1 MAATV
6 RTGVS
11 GWNYAGWRGDFYPRG
26 LPHRLE
32 LEHVSALMGAVE
44 LNGSFYS
51 LQRPSSYRS
60 WGARVPQ
67 DHLIAVKGSRFIT
80 HMKKLRGVDEALAT
94 FFSSGPLLLG
104 ERLGPI
110 LWQLPARTPFT
121 PEVLADF
128 FARLPRTAAQAARIA
143 RAETGRV
150 EARFAEKPWR
160 RAAAGTADRRLRHA
174 LEVRHESFRSEEF
187 FALCRAHDVSVV
199 VSDGAG
205 RWPVIDEVTSD
216 HVYVRLHGGEE
227 LYTSGYGPE
236 ALDEWAARVRGWSAH
251 PDVEQVL
258 VFFDNDVKVRAPYDA
273 IALADRLGLTAGTG
287 RVGAPDEPTG
297 ARPATG

>member
-1 MAATV
+1 VPATV
-6 RTGVS
+6 RTGIS
-11 GWNYAGWRGDFYPRG
+11 GWSYAGWRGDFYPRG

-32 LEHVSALMGAVE
+32 LEHASGLLGAVE
-44 LNGSFYS
+44 VNGSFYS

-60 WGARVPQ
+60 WGERVPAG
-67 DHLIAVKGSRFIT
+67 HLVAVKGSRFVT

-104 ERLGPI
+104 EHLGPF
-110 LWQLPARTPFT
+110 LWQLPARTVFAPD
-121 PEVLADF
+121 VLGDF
-128 FARLPRTAAQAARIA
+128 FGRLPRTAAAAARLA
-143 RAETGRV
+143 RQETGRV
-150 EARFAEKPWR
+150 RTRFGEDPWVR
-160 RAAAGTADRRLRHA
+160 SAPGTAGRRLRHA
-174 LEVRHESFRSEEF
+174 IEVRHESFRTPEF
-187 FALCRAHDVSVV
+187 FALCRAHDVAVV

-205 RWPVIDEVTSD
+205 RWPVLDEVTSD

-236 ALDEWAARVRGWSAH
+236 AIEQWAARVRGWSDH

-273 IALADRLGLTAGTG
+273 IALGERLGLVHGAG
-287 RVGAPDEPTG
+287 RVGAPAE
-297 ARPATG
+297 RLATGPG

>member
-1 MAATV
+1 VAATV

-32 LEHVSALMGAVE
+32 LEHVSHLMGAVE
-44 LNGSFYS
+44 VNGSFYS

-60 WGARVPQ
+60 WGTRVP
-67 DHLIAVKGSRFIT
+67 DGHLVTVKGSRFIT
-80 HMKKLRGVDEALAT
+80 HMKRLRGVDEALAT
-94 FFSSGPLLLG
+94 FFASGPLLLG
-104 ERLGPI
+104 EHLGPF
-110 LWQLPARTPFT
+110 LWQLPARTAFA

-128 FARLPRTAAQAARIA
+128 FGRLPRTSAQASRLARD
-143 RAETGRV
+143 ETGRV
-150 EARFAEKPWR
+150 RARFGEDPWR
-160 RAAAGTADRRLRHA
+160 RAAPRTAGHRLRHA
-174 LEVRHESFRSEEF
+174 IEVRHESFRSAEF
-187 FALCRAHDVSVV
+187 FALCREHDVAVV

-205 RWPVIDEVTSD
+205 RWPVLDEVTSD

-236 ALDEWAARVRGWSAH
+236 ALDEWAARVRAWCADPG
-251 PDVEQVL
+251 VEQVL

-273 IALADRLGLTAGTG
+273 IALAERLGLDRGAG
-287 RVGAPDEPTG
+287 RVGAQDG
-297 ARPATG
+297 ATSARSASG